1 MGKRAG
7 RGWGHWSWALM
18 VGNWVWVRLGYYRM
32 CTTTRHTDVGGGGK
46 GEGGR
51 GKRLG
56 GVCATLQLFI
66 GAHLH
71 II

>member
-18 VGNWVWVRLGYYRM
+18 VGNWVWVRLVIIGCAQQRGTRM
-32 CTTTRHTDVGGGGK
+32 LV
-46 GEGGR
+46 EEAR

>member
-1 MGKRAG
+1 
-7 RGWGHWSWALM
+7 M

>member
-18 VGNWVWVRLGYYRM
+18 VGNWVWVRLVIIGCAQQRGTRM
-32 CTTTRHTDVGGGGK
+32 LV
-46 GEGGR
+46 EGGR

-56 GVCATLQLFI
+56 GVCATLQLCI

>member
-1 MGKRAG
+1 MLVEGG
-7 RGWGHWSWALM
+7 R
-18 VGNWVWVRLGYYRM
+18 
-32 CTTTRHTDVGGGGK
+32 GK